1 MRSGLRLLRLL
12 ACCALAVGYLS
23 YRSALADDPGGPIKI
38 GLLVDMSG
46 PLSLETGRG
55 DELGARMAI
64 EEVGGTLLGRPIVL
78 LTADHQNKPDVGL
91 TIAREW
97 VDRNGVRL
105 ITGLDNS
112 AIALASHSL
121 TRDHDFI
128 SLVAGAGT
136 SDLTGKACSPRGFHW
151 THDSYSNA
159 SSLVAAAAATGSDR
173 WFFLTADYAFGI
185 AQERDM
191 SELVRMR
198 GGTVA
203 GSVRFPQ
210 GNTDFSSFLLQA
222 QASGAENIGLATSSN
237 DLANL
242 LKGAG
247 EFQMLNG
254 KQQFFAP
261 IVAPSVIA
269 STGLG
274 TVRGLI
280 TVLSYFAALN
290 PETLDFGKRFAAR
303 YNGQMPGATNE
314 GVYSALHHYFKAV
327 QAAGTVDPDTVA
339 AGMHELP
346 VTDIVNKGARIRSN
360 GRLMNDRYVVRIK
373 SAEDSAYAGDFYEL
387 LRTIPADEAYRP
399 ISAGGCVS
407 AR

>member
-1 MRSGLRLLRLL
+1 MAIGLRLLRLL
-12 ACCALAVGYLS
+12 ACCLLAAGPLS

-64 EEVGGTLLGRPIVL
+64 EEIGGTLLGRPVVL

-97 VDRNGVRL
+97 VDRNGVRV

-112 AIALASHSL
+112 AIALATHSL
-121 TRDHDFI
+121 TREHDFI

-136 SDLTGKACSPRGFHW
+136 SDLTGKACSSRGFHW

-159 SSLVAAAAATGSDR
+159 SSIVTAAAGTGADR

-191 SELVRMR
+191 SELVRKR
-198 GGTVA
+198 GGTIL
-203 GSVRFPQ
+203 GSIRFPQ
-210 GNTDFSSFLLQA
+210 GNADFSSFLLQA
-222 QASGAENIGLATSSN
+222 KASGAENIGLATSSN

-242 LKGAG
+242 LKSAG

-280 TVLSYFAALN
+280 TVLSYFPGLN
-290 PETLDFGKRFAAR
+290 PETLDFGRRFAAR

-314 GVYSALHHYFKAV
+314 GVYSALHHYFRAV
-327 QAAGTVDPDTVA
+327 QAAGTIDPDTVA
-339 AGMHELP
+339 AKMRELP
-346 VTDIVNKGARIRSN
+346 VTDIVNKNARVRSD
-360 GRLMNDRYVVRIK
+360 GRLMNDRYVVVIK
-373 SAEDSAYAGDFYEL
+373 SPEESLSPGDFFKL
-387 LRTIPADEAYRP
+387 LRTIPANEAYRP
-399 ISAGGCVS
+399 LAEGGCVLP
-407 AR
+407 R